1 MIRTLA
7 IIALAG
13 FVLSIASFAVAVAVG
28 GPAAITDLAWGNG
41 WGPVRHGHFGPD
53 DRDEFAADAGADAT
67 PTETRELAW
76 TGSDR
81 LEVEIPADVTY
92 TQAPGPAKLVVTGP
106 RRAIDDLVV
115 EDGRISFE
123 HSRRHRRN
131 FGRALTITLTA
142 PDVQRFDLDGSG
154 RLEIR
159 DYRQDKLDVSL
170 AGSGDITA
178 RGQAREVNLDIAGSG
193 RADLGQIVA
202 ETAEVNI
209 AGSGEATVAPTKR
222 ARLDVSGSGD
232 VTLLTPP
239 ADLQSEVSGSGTIR
253 QGASASAA
261 AQPAPPAAPA
271 APKAPKGKITP

>member
-28 GPAAITDLAWGNG
+28 GPAAITDLAWGHG
-41 WGPVRHGHFGPD
+41 WGPFRHGHFGPD
-53 DRDEFAADAGADAT
+53 DRDEFAADAGGA

-76 TGSDR
+76 NGSDR

-123 HSRRHRRN
+123 HNRRHRRN

-170 AGSGDITA
+170 SGSGDVKA
-178 RGQAREVNLDIAGSG
+178 SGQAREVTLDINGSG
-193 RADLGQIVA
+193 GVDLGQVA
-202 ETAEVNI
+202 AESAEVSI
-209 AGSGEATVAPTKR
+209 SGSGEATIAPTRR
-222 ARLDVSGSGD
+222 AKLDVSGSGD
-232 VTLLTPP
+232 VTLLTHP
-239 ADLQSEVSGSGTIR
+239 AELESDVSGSGTIR
-253 QGASASAA
+253 QGGSASAA
-261 AQPAPPAAPA
+261 AQPAPPAPPA